1 MTQASQNWENAR
13 GERTAILG
21 MLLFVCSEA
30 MFFAGLISAFL
41 VFRVGQGAWPPAGQ
55 PRLPVFATGFN
66 TACLLLSA
74 AFLWRALKQ
83 ARSNDQAGLLV
94 SMVTCAFLGLA
105 FLLLQGREWVHLMA
119 FGLTPGSG
127 VYGGL
132 FYALVGTHALHV
144 AGATVALGIV
154 LTRVFRGSYGPGR
167 DLGLRLFG
175 IFWFFVVGIWP
186 VLYGLVYLT

>member
-1 MTQASQNWENAR
+1 MTPFDAR
-13 GERTAILG
+13 KDRTAILG

-41 VFRVGQGAWPPAGQ
+41 VFRVGQAVWPPLGQ
-55 PRLPVFATGFN
+55 PRLPVAATAFN

-74 AFLWRALKQ
+74 AFLWRGLKR

-94 SMVTCAFLGLA
+94 SMAACAFLGLA
-105 FLLLQGREWVHLMA
+105 FLFLQGREWIHLMA

-132 FYALVGTHALHV
+132 FYALIGTHALHV
-144 AGATVALGIV
+144 AGASVALGVV
-154 LTRVFRGSYGPGR
+154 LIRVFRGDYGPGR
-167 DLGLRLFG
+167 DLGLRMFG

-186 VLYGLVYLT
+186 LLYGLVYLT